1 MNIAEILKKYAK
13 QDDTFYTLSHGRA
26 QLCEVKDDVIL
37 LNIANGGLGVFNMD
51 GGLSNYGECLLFP
64 SKECRDW
71 NEYVKQKEAEVWDL
85 KVGEYVAYEGRQYII
100 DDIEEDWLALISV
113 VGYVGHNVTRKEVTP
128 CKKFDPTLLHSFDKV
143 IVRTDPDFPWVI
155 AEFSHIERNLY
166 VSANY
171 NFWQYCI
178 PYNSETEHLV
188 GKIDEAP
195 EFYREE

>member
-1 MNIAEILKKYAK
+1 MNVAEILKKYAK
-13 QDDTFYTLSHGRA
+13 KDDTFYTLSHGEV
-26 QLCEVKDDVIL
+26 QFCEVKNDVIL
-37 LNIANGGLGVFNMD
+37 LYNVNGGMVVFNMD
-51 GGLSNYGECLLFP
+51 GRLCSYGECLLFP

-71 NEYVKQKEAEVWDL
+71 NEYVRLREDAEI
-85 KVGEYVAYEGRQYII
+85 KVGDHVWYHGRQCIIAEIKEGDIYITDVI
-100 DDIEEDWLALISV
+100 C
-113 VGYVGHNVTRKEVTP
+113 GYRNHVFVYRSNLTIAD
-128 CKKFDPTLLHSFDKV
+128 KFDPTLLHSFDKV
-143 IVRTDPDFPWVI
+143 IVRTDTDCPWVI

-195 EFYREE
+195 EFYKEE